1 MTLSTTSKKIV
12 RDALVV
18 RPFEMWD
25 VHLNPEAMLQLW
37 GRGGGGDVPHP
48 STVLEKPRRRPA
60 LARERMQ
67 RHREKRRGRREKA

>member
-1 MTLSTTSKKIV
+1 MTLSTASKKVV
-12 RDALVV
+12 RDVMIV

-25 VHLNPEAMLQLW
+25 VHLNPEAMRQLW
-37 GRGGGGDVPHP
+37 EREGGSEVPPP

-67 RHREKRRGRREKA
+67 RHREKRRGRKEKA